1 MRFKK
6 LTAGIVAAS
15 LALSTLEQSA
25 IVGGITFSDDQWW
38 TQMSINRDDLLE
50 GYYPVDVSQ

>member
-25 IVGGITFSDDQWW
+25 IVGSITFSDDQWW
-38 TQMSINRDDLLE
+38 TV
-50 GYYPVDVSQ
+50 VDTDIH